1 MQLQYA
7 QMAVDIEAARL
18 MVYNAA
24 RLKEQ
29 GSPFVKEAAMAK
41 LYSSQVAERVASK
54 CVELVGGIGFTKD
67 FPAEKFYRDCKVWP
81 GPTARVTPP
90 TRSD

>member
-7 QMAVDIEAARL
+7 QLAVDIEAARL

-29 GSPFVKEAAMAK
+29 GAPFVKEAAMAK
-41 LYSSQVAERVASK
+41 LYSSQVAERVSSK
-54 CVELVGGIGFTKD
+54 CIELAGGVGFTKD
-67 FPAEKFYRDCKVWP
+67 YPIEKYFRDCKV
-81 GPTARVTPP
+81 RH
-90 TRSD
+90 TRA